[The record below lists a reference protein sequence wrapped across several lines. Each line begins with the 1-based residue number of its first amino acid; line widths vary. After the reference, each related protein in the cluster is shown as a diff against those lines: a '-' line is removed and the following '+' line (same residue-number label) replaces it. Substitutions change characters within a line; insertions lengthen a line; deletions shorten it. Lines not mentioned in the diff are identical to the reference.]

1 MLQLPNVTLCCV
13 DARNHAMA
21 LRALARCG
29 REIEFAR
36 TIFLTDAVPAQVEV
50 PANVEVIPV
59 GPIASH
65 DAYSRI
71 VLKELYPHVATSHVL
86 VVQWDGYVVHPDA
99 WTGEFLDCDYLGA
112 PWPDGQGG
120 YSVGNGGF
128 SLRSRRLLEALQD
141 ERFSVRT
148 EAEDVTI
155 CGIHRARLESD
166 FGIRLGDVDLAR
178 RFSFEM
184 RAIAGVTTF
193 GFHGVFNLCFVENQH
208 EIAALAATLPDSI
221 AISDMTMLLLRNL
234 VILRQFEA
242 ALALGQRIL
251 EVDPENEEAAD
262 AVVRSRFE
270 LAEGRTK
277 AMRPETSSLASRIA
291 QRLRS
296 FR

>member
-21 LRALARCG
+21 LRALARC
-29 REIEFAR
+29 RRDIEFAR
-36 TIFLTDAVPAQVEV
+36 TIFLTDAIPEMVEV
-50 PANVEVIPV
+50 PADIAVIPA

-99 WTGEFLDCDYLGA
+99 WTDEFLGCDYLGA
-112 PWPDGQGG
+112 PWPDGDGG

-141 ERFSVRT
+141 DAFPLRSD
-148 EAEDVTI
+148 AEDVTI
-155 CGIHRARLESD
+155 CGPYRARLESG
-166 FGIRLGDVDLAR
+166 FGIRFGPVDIAR
-178 RFSFEM
+178 RFSYEL
-184 RAIAGVTTF
+184 GPLPDETTF
-193 GFHGVFNLCFVENQH
+193 GFHGIFNLIHVESEH
-208 EIAALAATLPDSI
+208 DIAALAPALPDSI
-221 AISDMTMLLLRNL
+221 AISEMTGLLLRNL
-234 VILRQFEA
+234 VIVRQFEA
-242 ALALGQRIL
+242 ARALGQRIL

-270 LAEGRTK
+270 LTDGRTR
-277 AMRPETSSLASRIA
+277 AMKPEARSLASRIA
-291 QRLRS
+291 QMLRS
-296 FR
+296 LR

>member
-1 MLQLPNVTLCCV
+1 MSRPPTSWSCNGTGTSC
-13 DARNHAMA
+13 
-21 LRALARCG
+21 
-29 REIEFAR
+29 IR
-36 TIFLTDAVPAQVEV
+36 TH
-50 PANVEVIPV
+50 
-59 GPIASH
+59 GPS
-65 DAYSRI
+65 
-71 VLKELYPHVATSHVL
+71 
-86 VVQWDGYVVHPDA
+86 
-99 WTGEFLDCDYLGA
+99 EFLGCDYLGA

-141 ERFSVRT
+141 DRFSVRT

-166 FGIRLGDVDLAR
+166 FGIRFGDVDLAR

-193 GFHGVFNLCFVENQH
+193 GFHGVFNLCHVENQH

>member
-21 LRALARCG
+21 LRALARC
-29 REIEFAR
+29 RRDIEFAR
-36 TIFLTDAVPAQVEV
+36 TIFLTDAIPEQVDVPAEID
-50 PANVEVIPV
+50 VIPA
-59 GPIASH
+59 GPISSH

-86 VVQWDGYVVHPDA
+86 VAQWDGYVVHPEE
-99 WTGEFLDCDYLGA
+99 WTDEFLGCDYLGA

-141 ERFSVRT
+141 DRFNVRT

-155 CGIHRARLESD
+155 CGVHRARLESD
-166 FGIRLGDVDLAR
+166 FGIRFGDVDLAR
-178 RFSFEM
+178 RFSYEL
-184 RAIAGVTTF
+184 GPLPDEKTF
-193 GFHGVFNLCFVENQH
+193 GFHGVFNLIHVESEH
-208 EIAALAATLPDSI
+208 DIAALAATLPDSI
-221 AISDMTMLLLRNL
+221 AISEMTMLLLRNL
-234 VILRQFEA
+234 VILRQFDA
-242 ALALGQRIL
+242 ARALGQRML

-270 LAEGRTK
+270 LAEGCVK
-277 AMRPETSSLASRIA
+277 SARPETSSLASRIA

-296 FR
+296 LR

>member
-1 MLQLPNVTLCCV
+1 MLQLPDVTLCCV
-13 DARNHAMA
+13 DARNHALA
-21 LRALARCG
+21 LRALARC
-29 REIEFAR
+29 RRDIEFAR
-36 TIFLTDAVPAQVEV
+36 TIFLTDAVPAQVDV
-50 PANVEVIPV
+50 PADIDVIPA
-59 GPIASH
+59 GPIESH

-86 VVQWDGYVVHPDA
+86 VVQWDGYVVHPEA
-99 WTGEFLDCDYLGA
+99 WTDEFLGCDYLGA

-128 SLRSRRLLEALQD
+128 SLRSRKLLEALQD
-141 ERFSVRT
+141 DRFSART

-155 CGIHRARLESD
+155 CGVHRARLESD
-166 FGIRLGDVDLAR
+166 FGIRFGDVDLAR

-193 GFHGVFNLCFVENQH
+193 GFHGVFNLCHVESQH
-208 EIAALAATLPDSI
+208 EIAELAATLPASI
-221 AISDMTMLLLRNL
+221 AGSQMTTLLLRNL

-242 ALALGQRIL
+242 ALALGQRML
-251 EVDPENEEAAD
+251 EVDPGNEEAAD

-270 LAEGRTK
+270 LAEERTK